1 MPGKVLKLIVAIVL
15 VAAIFGAVAFWL
27 LPARLSPEE
36 AITNAILRAEE
47 DAERGSVTGVNRA
60 LSNDYQDAAGY
71 ARRDLARM
79 IAVGLRAEQWEFSV
93 EVDSLDVTGDTARSV
108 LRIGMWPAGAMA
120 AKIDYTVTLAW
131 RREGRAWR
139 IIGSEGWQG
148 WLEGQAADV
157 MMQEGP
163 PGPRGAPGRPD
174 GPPAPPAP

>member
-1 MPGKVLKLIVAIVL
+1 MLKIVVPVAL
-15 VAAIFGAVAFWL
+15 VAAIAGAVAFWL
-27 LPARLSPEE
+27 LPARPSPEE
-36 AITNAILRAEE
+36 AITNAILEAEE
-47 DAERGSVTGVNRA
+47 EAERGSVVGVNRV

-93 EVDSLDVTGDTARSV
+93 EVDSLRVSGERATSV
-108 LRIGMWPAGAMA
+108 LRIGMWPEGAMA

-148 WLEGQAADV
+148 WLEGQAADAV
-157 MMQEGP
+157 MQQ
-163 PGPRGAPGRPD
+163 GAPGLPESSPT
-174 GPPAPPAP
+174 PPAP